1 MRTTPQQAAVPV
13 PSKIPLTLAISPYD
27 HVDDLA
33 NGRVAP
39 EGIDLTVLTDMRVE
53 EIFYRFIVNREW
65 DVSEMAMGK
74 YVAMRSQG
82 DDSLTAIPIF
92 PSRIFRHASMFVRKE
107 GPVKTPSDLRGR
119 TVGIPEWAQTAAIY
133 SRAVLAHEYGVDL
146 RSLKWVQAGV
156 DQPGRIE
163 KVRINLPA
171 GFELVRR
178 PDATLNDMLLSG
190 EVDCVVSAQ
199 APACFDQAHPNIRR
213 LIENF
218 VQVEADYYK
227 RTGILP
233 IMHVVAM
240 RKDVFERT
248 PWSAGNLLKAFQESK
263 RRSIERLSH
272 ATHQLYPMQWCF
284 DYMRHLRDIFGEDH
298 WPYGIE
304 ANRKT
309 LEAFLLYAYEQGV
322 CARQLA
328 IDEIFPKQVQ
338 SSFRV

>member
-1 MRTTPQQAAVPV
+1 M
-13 PSKIPLTLAISPYD
+13 PSQIPLTLAISPYD
-27 HVDDLA
+27 HIDDLA

-65 DVSEMAMGK
+65 DISEMAMGK
-74 YVAMRSQG
+74 YVAMRAQD
-82 DDSLTAIPIF
+82 DDSLIGIPVF
-92 PSRIFRHASMFVRKE
+92 PSRIFRHAAMFVRRD
-107 GPVKTPSDLRGR
+107 GPVKAPSDLRGR
-119 TVGIPEWAQTAAIY
+119 TIGVPEWAQTAAIY

-146 RSLKWVQAGV
+146 RSVKWVQAGV
-156 DQPGRIE
+156 DQPGRAE
-163 KVRINLPA
+163 KVQIKLPE
-171 GFELVRR
+171 GFQLVRR

-190 EVDCVVSAQ
+190 EIDCVLSAQ
-199 APACFDQAHPNIRR
+199 APACFDQGHPNMRR

-218 VQVEADYYK
+218 VEVEADYYK

-240 RKDVFERT
+240 RRDVFERT
-248 PWSAGNLLKAFQESK
+248 PWIAGNLLKAFEESK
-263 RRSIERLSH
+263 RRSVERLSH

-284 DYMRHLRDIFGEDH
+284 DYMRRLHEIFGENH

-322 CARQLA
+322 CARQLT
-328 IDEIFPKQVQ
+328 IEEIFPKQVQ